1 MSSSRQDDAAG
12 RIADGHLF
20 DGPGRILRRG
30 FLAASRLAPGLG
42 PSMQRGA
49 IRTAYT
55 LVSALMRKRD
65 DVTFLNYGYASLAGN
80 GDTLALQPEDQPNR
94 YAAQLYHR
102 VAGARELTGFDVLE
116 VGCGRGGGSS
126 FIVRYMQPRSLT
138 AVDLSAT
145 AVQYCRR
152 RHRVAGATFRQGN
165 AEELPFASDSFEA
178 VVNVE
183 SSHCYPN
190 FERFV
195 HEVFRVLK
203 PGGHFLFAD
212 VRHRD
217 AVDQLKQQ
225 LRATFDVIEAERI
238 TPNVFRALELDSSDR
253 KRLIEDA
260 PRLLRRPLLNFAAV
274 SGTPVF
280 EAFRTNEFEYYRFVL
295 QKPDGTGVRPRR
307 VSD

>member
-1 MSSSRQDDAAG
+1 
-12 RIADGHLF
+12 
-20 DGPGRILRRG
+20 
-30 FLAASRLAPGLG
+30 
-42 PSMQRGA
+42 
-49 IRTAYT
+49 
-55 LVSALMRKRD
+55 
-65 DVTFLNYGYASLAGN
+65 
-80 GDTLALQPEDQPNR
+80 
-94 YAAQLYHR
+94 
-102 VAGARELTGFDVLE
+102 
-116 VGCGRGGGSS
+116 
-126 FIVRYMQPRSLT
+126 
-138 AVDLSAT
+138 
-145 AVQYCRR
+145 
-152 RHRVAGATFRQGN
+152 
-165 AEELPFASDSFEA
+165 LPFASDSFEA